1 MVSSERLAGATVV
14 SRGWFQASCSS
25 PATLGR
31 AQRARRP
38 RATGES
44 CRVAPPEGVLF
55 TSGGYVALALG
66 RIFEHAAC
74 RSVPPPLGDTVYRR
88 TKIHAVSTLSYT
100 TLSSKIHRGKKLA
113 ARRRPS
119 LRGLC
124 LLLRVFWRSAQQ

>member
-66 RIFEHAAC
+66 RIFQHAVVAAANH
-74 RSVPPPLGDTVYRR
+74 RLGD
-88 TKIHAVSTLSYT
+88 AVNHVER
-100 TLSSKIHRGKKLA
+100 SS
-113 ARRRPS
+113 AR
-119 LRGLC
+119 LY
-124 LLLRVFWRSAQQ
+124 AE

>member
-66 RIFEHAAC
+66 RIFEHAVFAAANH
-74 RSVPPPLGDTVYRR
+74 RLWSVENRVERR
-88 TKIHAVSTLSYT
+88 T
-100 TLSSKIHRGKKLA
+100 HRLYA
-113 ARRRPS
+113 EIYD
-119 LRGLC
+119 
-124 LLLRVFWRSAQQ
+124 

>member
-66 RIFEHAAC
+66 RIFEHAVFAAANH
-74 RSVPPPLGDTVYRR
+74 RLGDAMFASNEGN
-88 TKIHAVSTLSYT
+88 AVCTLSIYDYST
-100 TLSSKIHRGKKLA
+100 QIQQGKKLLGA
-113 ARRRPS
+113 VARPS
-119 LRGLC
+119 
-124 LLLRVFWRSAQQ
+124 

>member
-1 MVSSERLAGATVV
+1 MVSSKRLARAPVV
-14 SRGWFQASCSS
+14 SCGWFQASCSS

-66 RIFEHAAC
+66 RIFEHAVFAAANHC
-74 RSVPPPLGDTVYRR
+74 LGDAITVANEVLRR
-88 TKIHAVSTLSYT
+88 LYTANYDESHQYPACERSPSTVA
-100 TLSSKIHRGKKLA
+100 GA
-113 ARRRPS
+113 S

-124 LLLRVFWRSAQQ
+124 RLFRVF